1 MTSWFYCDPQG
12 EQKCLPERVLLNLLT
27 TEVGGSLTSG
37 GRASAWTEGMSGWAQ
52 LRECPVFKD
61 VCSLYHETLW
71 FVSWPEPMG
80 VSEAVSTAT
89 AIKWFRSGAMTLDT
103 LVHSKLHTGDGWV
116 AAGLVPALRGVLEGK
131 GGAGSGGSAA
141 AAADDDD
148 DEAIPQEAL
157 AALARASSSA
167 ANATPA
173 AAATATNKAS
183 AARADKYTKEG
194 SGGEGGEGTKK
205 KRKRSK
211 PKTNWVYVEGLP
223 ADVTEDE
230 LKKHFSLVG
239 LIAINMDDQSPKIKI
254 YRDAQDSLCKGD
266 ASLCYHAATSVEMAL
281 TILDGG
287 AIRPAHTIKVSR
299 ANFTAPTATDAS
311 AALEPGAA
319 ATADADSAPP
329 RKAARAA
336 VDTKDDKESK
346 EGKEQR
352 MARAKISRAAMQQA
366 LSWDDDHESLTH
378 APTHILRIVILENMF
393 TPNDFDDPTFSDELE
408 KDVAQ
413 GCGAMGTIEKIT
425 FFSKHPDG
433 VVAVKFLSANAAADC
448 VAKMHGRF
456 FGGRKL
462 KASYWDR
469 ITDYTSVQADEVVAH
484 EQEQEQE
491 RQQEFGAWLEDQV
504 DLPEELRLQVES

>member
-1 MTSWFYCDPQG
+1 MVTWFYCDPKG
-12 EQKCLPERVLLNLLT
+12 EQKCLPERILLNLLT

-37 GRASAWTEGMSGWAQ
+37 GRASAWTEGMSGWAP
-52 LRECPVFKD
+52 LRECPVFKE

-71 FVSWPEPMG
+71 FVSRPEPMG
-80 VSEAVSTAT
+80 ISEAVSTAT
-89 AIKWFRSGAMTLDT
+89 IIKWLRSGAMTPDT
-103 LVHSKLHTGDGWV
+103 LVHNKAHTGDGWV
-116 AAGLVPALRGVLEGK
+116 AAGQVTSLRGL
-131 GGAGSGGSAA
+131 GGAGPGGAA
-141 AAADDDD
+141 PAADDDD
-148 DEAIPQEAL
+148 DAIPQEAL
-157 AALARASSSA
+157 AALAQADSSA
-167 ANATPA
+167 ANATA
-173 AAATATNKAS
+173 INKAS

-194 SGGEGGEGTKK
+194 SGGGSEGGEGAKK

-223 ADVTEDE
+223 SDVTEDE
-230 LKKHFSLVG
+230 VKKHFSLVG

-254 YRDAQDSLCKGD
+254 YRDAQNPAKCKGD

-287 AIRPAHTIKVSR
+287 AIRPTHTIKVSR
-299 ANFTAPTATDAS
+299 AKFTAAPVTDAS
-311 AALEPGAA
+311 ADVD
-319 ATADADSAPP
+319 ATTAVTADADVDADADSAPP
-329 RKAARAA
+329 RKVVRAI
-336 VDTKDDKESK
+336 VGIKDDKESK
-346 EGKEQR
+346 EQR
-352 MARAKISRAAMQQA
+352 VARAKISRAAMQQA

-393 TPNDFDDPTFSDELE
+393 TPSDFDDPTFSDELE
-408 KDVAQ
+408 NDVAQ

-469 ITDYTSVQADEVVAH
+469 ITDYTSVQAEEVVA
-484 EQEQEQE
+484 QEQEQE
-491 RQQEFGAWLEDQV
+491 EKRQQEFGAWLEDQV
-504 DLPEELRLQVES
+504 DLPDELRLQVES